1 MKIFKN
7 KFFIIALS
15 VAIFFVILVSVL
27 SLMGQTG
34 AVKDALGTVSMPF
47 RYVSLKI
54 SEAFDGF
61 SEYFRSVDELL
72 KENQSLRE
80 EIERLEGEVAQGDA
94 AKEENARL
102 REYLDVKKTYPDF
115 ELMDALIVAR
125 EGDNNTTF
133 LTLDRGSA
141 DGVEVGMPII
151 VSQGLVGSVCEVG
164 KAWCRV
170 RIVTESSAGAG
181 AYVHRSGEIGIVSG
195 DITLGLDNKCRLKYL
210 HEDADVKIDDLVYTS
225 GEGSVYPRGL
235 LIGRISSVDKDE
247 FLRQKTAVIETA
259 VDFGELKYVMII
271 TDFEITD
278 TAPAGED
285 VQ

>member
-47 RYVSLKI
+47 RYVGLKI

-181 AYVHRSGEIGIVSG
+181 EYVH
-195 DITLGLDNKCRLKYL
+195 
-210 HEDADVKIDDLVYTS
+210 
-225 GEGSVYPRGL
+225 
-235 LIGRISSVDKDE
+235 
-247 FLRQKTAVIETA
+247 
-259 VDFGELKYVMII
+259 
-271 TDFEITD
+271 
-278 TAPAGED
+278 
-285 VQ
+285 